1 MAPRRRNEAV
11 LIAVLTAA
19 TVLSF
24 LAAYSDW
31 EGSMDTRFWTWIVLG
46 TACMLLAIASLA
58 LFERTILMERHLRVP
73 LVSVT
78 RGPFTKEPPIR
89 GKGPV

>member
-1 MAPRRRNEAV
+1 MTPRRRNEAV

-19 TVLSF
+19 MILSF
-24 LAAYSDW
+24 LAAYSGW
-31 EGSMDTRFWTWIVLG
+31 EGSKDTWFWTWIALG
-46 TACMLLAIASLA
+46 TVCMLLAIAALA
-58 LFERTILMERHLRVP
+58 LFERTTLVERHLRVP